1 LIYKSIYLLASNFK
15 EYNLDFILF
24 FYFIF
29 CFLKAFIMGKENG
42 GEIKENGTREN
53 GNKDRLLDLENI
65 WEKIK
70 IIIGGYFRII

>member
-1 LIYKSIYLLASNFK
+1 
-15 EYNLDFILF
+15 
-24 FYFIF
+24 
-29 CFLKAFIMGKENG
+29 MGKENG
-42 GEIKENGTREN
+42 GEIKENGIREN